1 MSSPQAEFTNL
12 ISWPKTFSPGKINN
26 QFPPWQIRSKISI
39 PPLGE
44 EWHYEKVAKIQN
56 LGFYKFFPLFEY
68 CNSKIHV
75 NWSMHFYKSYQICK
89 VKIAHLIFIWKISYT
104 WQKTLTLKCQG
115 TPIAFYYML
124 NKSLLTSPIYGHR
137 YSTLFHQGPSLQ
149 GRVLDSTLNDS
160 YSSFHFFFEENK
172 T

>member
-1 MSSPQAEFTNL
+1 M
-12 ISWPKTFSPGKINN
+12 K
-26 QFPPWQIRSKISI
+26 RDKISK
-39 PPLGE
+39 
-44 EWHYEKVAKIQN
+44 KVAKIQN

-89 VKIAHLIFIWKISYT
+89 VKIAHLIFIWKIPYT

-115 TPIAFYYML
+115 IAFYYML

-160 YSSFHFFFEENK
+160 YSSFHFFSKK
-172 T
+172 TKRKITMNERGKIAIYDIVIYCPPYTSILLH